1 MLQRLYTPAIVIALM
16 VMVLSSAHAMDTKCT
31 ECGMM
36 VKMDSPFTAKI
47 TQGDTTLYF
56 CDIGDLFAYLR
67 KKNLNNPP
75 AEVKDFP
82 TGAWIDARKA
92 HYVHPEKKFKT
103 PMGWGIAA
111 FQNTND
117 AAQFGAVMDFDGMAK
132 ALK

>member
-1 MLQRLYTPAIVIALM
+1 MIRRLQLLGIVIALI
-16 VMVLSSAHAMDTKCT
+16 VMVLSPAQAADRACS

-56 CDIGDLFAYLR
+56 CDIGDLFAYLK
-67 KKNLNNPP
+67 KKNLNNVR
-75 AEVKDFP
+75 AEVKNYP
-82 TGAWIDARKA
+82 TGTWVDARKA
-92 HYVHPEKKFKT
+92 NYVQGEKIFKT

-111 FQNTND
+111 FKERNEASRSGT
-117 AAQFGAVMDFDGMAK
+117 VLDFDGMAK